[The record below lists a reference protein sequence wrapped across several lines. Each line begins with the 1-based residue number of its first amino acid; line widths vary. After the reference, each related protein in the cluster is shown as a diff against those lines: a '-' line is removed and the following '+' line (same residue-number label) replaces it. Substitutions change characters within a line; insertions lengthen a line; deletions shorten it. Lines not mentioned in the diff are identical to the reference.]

1 MPLEIFDLG
10 VLANKAK
17 GFFISNKE
25 NVDVLNGDKDAP
37 LDGLST
43 RDIKGILRGEL
54 NRVLTA
60 TPKAKIF
67 VEWLSNVGWITNGEI
82 INTFKDINAV
92 NKRSKEEM
100 INVMMC
106 DPKVDKHLPSGEHNN
121 NLENKEIWGVRINV
135 F

>member
-1 MPLEIFDLG
+1 MPLEIFELG
-10 VLANKAK
+10 NLANKAK
-17 GFFISNKE
+17 GYFISNKE

-37 LDGLST
+37 LHSLNIK
-43 RDIKGILRGEL
+43 DIKGVLRGDL
-54 NRVLTA
+54 NKILTA
-60 TPKAKIF
+60 NPKAKIF
-67 VEWLSNVGWITNGEI
+67 VEWLTNAGWTTNGEI

-92 NKRSKEEM
+92 HKRSKEEM

-121 NLENKEIWGVRINV
+121 NLDEKEVWGVRINV